1 MKKVLFISGSL
12 GLGHVGRDLAIAKM
26 LQKSNPDIQISW
38 LADYP
43 ATTVLK
49 QAGEKLLPETEMLT
63 HGNEELENSAKNH
76 GANLTRWVM
85 NMRKNWSKNAKIV
98 INLIRKYNFDL
109 VIGDETYDLII
120 ELLRNPSLKQFP
132 FIIIYDFLGLDR
144 VTNNPIDALVT
155 YYTNRIWVKTITH
168 KPHLCE
174 KIIFIGEIEDI
185 QDKNFGFMLPNRRKL
200 AEKYFDFA
208 GYTLTFNPKD
218 YTNKMKNQK
227 TLGYGKAPLVIC
239 SIGGTSAGKALLD
252 LSMKAFPLIRKKIPD
267 FEMVMVLGPEVPLD
281 SIKPIKGVK
290 IVGYLPELY
299 KHLAA
304 SDLAIVTG
312 GGTITLELTALKKPF
327 LYFPLENHFEQ
338 EIAVADRCKRHN
350 AGIKMDFSKTTPE
363 VLAKEVA
370 ENIGKEVR
378 YANIPTDGAR
388 KASDLIGEFLWFK

>member
-12 GLGHVGRDLAIAKM
+12 GLGHVGRDLEIAKM
-26 LQKSNPDIQISW
+26 LRKSNPDIQISW
-38 LADYP
+38 LADNP

-49 QAGEKLLPETEMLT
+49 QAGETLLPETQMLT
-63 HGNEELENSAKNH
+63 HGNKELESSAKNH
-76 GANLTRWVM
+76 EANLTRWVK
-85 NMRKNWSKNAKIV
+85 NMRKNWSKNAQIV
-98 INLIRKYNFDL
+98 IDLIHKNNFDL

-120 ELLRNPSLKQFP
+120 ELLRDPNLKQFP

-144 VTNNPIDALVT
+144 VTNNPIDAIVT

-168 KPHLCE
+168 KPPLCE

-185 QDKNFGFMLPNRRKL
+185 QDKNFGFLLPNRRKL
-200 AEKYFDFA
+200 ASKHLDFV
-208 GYTLTFNPKD
+208 GYIFAFNPKYYMD
-218 YTNKMKNQK
+218 KTKIRK
-227 TLGYGKAPLVIC
+227 TLGYGKAPLAIC

-252 LSMKAFPLIRKKIPD
+252 LSMKAFPLIQKEIPD
-267 FEMVMVLGPEVPLD
+267 FEMVMVLGPEVPVD
-281 SIKPIKGVK
+281 SIKPVKGVK

-304 SDLAIVTG
+304 ADLAIVTG

-350 AGIKMDFSKTTPE
+350 AGIRMDFSKTTPE
-363 VLAKEVA
+363 ILAREVVK
-370 ENIGKEVR
+370 NIGREMNSVDL
-378 YANIPTDGAR
+378 PPDGAQ
-388 KASDLIGEFLWFK
+388 KAANLIEDLL